1 VVRQGLDVLFSV
13 VLGGDFSEPSL
24 GEFFGLFSGPLSWGF
39 DGGYLWEPFVVL
51 WAVIPLP
58 NP

>member
-1 VVRQGLDVLFSV
+1 LVVILAA
-13 VLGGDFSEPSL
+13 
-24 GEFFGLFSGPLSWGF
+24 LSWCFSWVVFGTFLLGF
-39 DGGYLWEPFVVL
+39 DGGNLWEPFVVL